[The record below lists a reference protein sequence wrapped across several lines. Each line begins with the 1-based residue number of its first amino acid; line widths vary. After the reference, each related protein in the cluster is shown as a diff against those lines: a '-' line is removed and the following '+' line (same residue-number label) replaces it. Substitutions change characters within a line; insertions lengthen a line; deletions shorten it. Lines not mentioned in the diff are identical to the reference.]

1 MTILEGAG
9 RIIQYATSDV
19 IHECN
24 DNTYIIEMPVIICDN
39 KKDAEYIQSEIG
51 SLVGE
56 LSRNLIFDQD

>member
-1 MTILEGAG
+1 MTTLEGAG
-9 RIIQYATSDV
+9 RMIQYSTSNV